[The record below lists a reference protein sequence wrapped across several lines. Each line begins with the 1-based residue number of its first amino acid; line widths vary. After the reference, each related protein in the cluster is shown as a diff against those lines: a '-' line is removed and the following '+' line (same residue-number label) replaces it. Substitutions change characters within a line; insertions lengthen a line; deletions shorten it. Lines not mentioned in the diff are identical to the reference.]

1 MCNGVLVPPFVK
13 IIQAAAIIASGL
25 ASVKQIQG
33 FATGGVVQGGQPIR
47 RDNGDNV
54 LITAK
59 RGEVILNE
67 TQQQRLVRLY
77 GDDLFRRAGVPGFA
91 GGGLVRSSGYTFT
104 KSTGIIP
111 SPSPRDLLA
120 VESNAIAR
128 NTNFSPVVS
137 VVEINRL
144 QERVR
149 VIEQL
154 ATG

>member
-1 MCNGVLVPPFVK
+1 
-13 IIQAAAIIASGL
+13 
-25 ASVKQIQG
+25 
-33 FATGGVVQGGQPIR
+33 VVQGGQPIQ